1 MIQRCCFFEL
11 LTLAVRPLVF
21 PAPHAIGQALDVGGA
36 QSEVSGV
43 AGEDDSSAVLV
54 VRAVDD
60 PPAPVLQGKG
70 ADAGTHH
77 HCRGRRR
84 GNNTVNC
91 VIRSVLLNE
100 LQRLKKYHQPEEHH
114 AKIPTHLFYML
125 LKCLLLF

>member
-1 MIQRCCFFEL
+1 M
-11 LTLAVRPLVF
+11 RPLVF
-21 PAPHAIGQALDVGGA
+21 PAPHAIGQALYVGGA

-60 PPAPVLQGKG
+60 PPAPVLQREG

-84 GNNTVNC
+84 GNNTVTN
-91 VIRSVLLNE
+91 
-100 LQRLKKYHQPEEHH
+100 QPFN
-114 AKIPTHLFYML
+114 LF
-125 LKCLLLF
+125 KCLLLDIGEYTRKLQINGSFQMGYVRRHQCQYDEEYLYKRYNG

>member
-1 MIQRCCFFEL
+1 MLKNKL

-21 PAPHAIGQALDVGGA
+21 PAPHAIGQAADVGGA
-36 QSEVSGV
+36 QSEVSRV

-60 PPAPVLQGKG
+60 PPAAVLQGKG

-84 GNNTVNC
+84 GDHTVKG
-91 VIRSVLLNE
+91 LLQLE
-100 LQRLKKYHQPEEHH
+100 LQRKRFTFRNIIRQRWNLQNTNTN
-114 AKIPTHLFYML
+114 ISIF
-125 LKCLLLF
+125 FISV